1 MTQKPNKNIKKQIN
15 TRSYEVKKASLC
27 LSVPVFRLICLTG
40 ILQAVILG
48 SCSLTSV
55 FININSTIP
64 AHLRTFYVESIIQVN
79 REMSRSNL
87 MGSLPLEGRNWWVEL
102 DGKEYRCCKSYKI
115 KWYKSRR
122 ISVK

>member
-15 TRSYEVKKASLC
+15 TKSYEVKKANLC

-48 SCSLTSV
+48 CCSLTSV

-64 AHLRTFYVESIIQVN
+64 GNLRTFYVESIIQVN

-87 MGSLPLEGRNWWVEL
+87 MGNLQLEGI
-102 DGKEYRCCKSYKI
+102 GG
-115 KWYKSRR
+115 
-122 ISVK
+122 